1 MGTES
6 PSDDGGHCRD
16 RRLLLVVGLG
26 MALFIAGFL
35 LSIASLSESGTVPAE
50 EERYLASETE
60 ADGRPL
66 SLFLGLLLSLAGVVL
81 ATAAPAMF
89 FIHARNG
96 SA

>member
-1 MGTES
+1 MGTEGS
-6 PSDDGGHCRD
+6 SDEGDHCRD

-26 MALFIAGFL
+26 MALFISGFL
-35 LSIASLSESGTVPAE
+35 LSVASLSEPGTVPAE
-50 EERYLASETE
+50 EESYLASGTE
-60 ADGRPL
+60 ADGQPM

>member
-1 MGTES
+1 METEGS
-6 PSDDGGHCRD
+6 SDGACHCRD

-35 LSIASLSESGTVPAE
+35 ISVASLSGPGTVPAE
-50 EERYLASETE
+50 ETSYLASES
-60 ADGRPL
+60 ASDGQPL
-66 SLFLGLLLSLAGVVL
+66 SLFMGLLLSLAGVVL
-81 ATAAPAMF
+81 ATAAPAVF